1 MEHIWTQLEKMGV
14 IPVVAMAD
22 AADASK
28 LGAALTEGGLP
39 CVEITFRT
47 AAAADAIRT
56 LSATYPNMVIGAGT
70 VLTVAQAQ
78 TAADAGA
85 KFIVTPG
92 FDHNVVDWCLE
103 NRIQIAPGVM
113 TPTDINAALSRKL
126 TVLKFFP
133 AEAAGGIDT
142 LHAISAPYSNVK
154 FIPTGGINSNNLS
167 DYLSL
172 SAVLACG
179 GSWLVKKTLISNG
192 KFDTISDLVREA
204 VQLVQQ
210 ARSR

>member
-1 MEHIWTQLEKMGV
+1 MEHIWTQFEKMGV
-14 IPVVAMAD
+14 VPVVTIAV
-22 AADASK
+22 AADAPK

-47 AAAADAIRT
+47 SAAAAAIRT
-56 LSATYPNMVIGAGT
+56 LSATYPKMLIGAGT
-70 VLTVAQAQ
+70 VLTVVQAQ

-92 FDHNVVDWCLE
+92 FDDNVVDWCLE
-103 NRIQIAPGVM
+103 NRVPIAPGIM
-113 TPTDINAALSRKL
+113 TPTDINAALSRGL

-142 LHAISAPYSNVK
+142 LKAISAPYGKVK
-154 FIPTGGINSNNLS
+154 FIPTGGINPKNLCA
-167 DYLSL
+167 YLSL
-172 SAVLACG
+172 PAVLACG
-179 GSWLVKKTLISNG
+179 GSWLAKKTLIASG
-192 KFDTISDLVREA
+192 EFETIADLVREA

-210 ARSR
+210 TRSK

>member
-1 MEHIWTQLEKMGV
+1 MEHIWTQFEKMGV
-14 IPVVAMAD
+14 VPVVAIAVAD
-22 AADASK
+22 DAPK

-47 AAAADAIRT
+47 PAAAAAIRT
-56 LSATYPNMVIGAGT
+56 LSATYPKMLIGAGT
-70 VLTVAQAQ
+70 VLTVVQAQ

-92 FDHNVVDWCLE
+92 FDNNVVDWCLE
-103 NRIQIAPGVM
+103 NRVPIAPGVM
-113 TPTDINAALSRKL
+113 TPTDINAALSRGL

-142 LHAISAPYSNVK
+142 LKAISAPYGKAK
-154 FIPTGGINSNNLS
+154 FIPTGGINPTNLS
-167 DYLSL
+167 AYLSL
-172 SAVLACG
+172 PAVLACG
-179 GSWLVKKTLISNG
+179 GSWLARKTLIASG
-192 KFDTISDLVREA
+192 EFETIADLVREA

-210 ARSR
+210 TRSK